1 MVEESLTGEDVNQL
15 IQVDEH
21 AYRRLDRII
30 GQERSVR

>member
-21 AYRRLDRII
+21 AYRCLDRII

>member
-15 IQVDEH
+15 IQVYEH
-21 AYRRLDRII
+21 TYRCLDRII